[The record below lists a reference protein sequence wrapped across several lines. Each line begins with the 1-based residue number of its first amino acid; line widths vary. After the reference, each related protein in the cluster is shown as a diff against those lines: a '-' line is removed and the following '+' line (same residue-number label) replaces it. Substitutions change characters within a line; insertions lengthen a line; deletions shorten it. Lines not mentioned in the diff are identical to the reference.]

1 MADHLW
7 DLNKTDA
14 GAQRYLSKK
23 EQQFLMSGDSGSYTT
38 AEMERRVSEKAEK
51 LPSRIQQLIDDISL
65 LHYRGYLGEE
75 VDPVI
80 WEDLLAISN
89 RSQAVRDAPIVRT
102 ANQQNGSEVDLGFE
116 IGSLLRMIHDDAVP
130 TDLAWGFIVGLI
142 GEADDNW
149 EIEAGNL
156 VDLFGELEQ
165 QYEWRLVSAGAKAQE
180 DDGFREEREEIRELL
195 HEHGFSPVSPLVN
208 AVLLEYTNDGSD
220 SLIETTEESWKA
232 DPSQTEHPKPPDEMP
247 SAEAMQ
253 RTSLQSIISKLD
265 EQTCLRSIDR
275 LAKDLKEDAIRI
287 QRREWRGVN
296 PDKAFRFISENGE
309 TQIQEFEQTETKGQN
324 NMTTALRKLSYEDS
338 TWVNRP
344 AIQENEGE
352 NMYWELTP
360 YGSLL
365 YKTRTKHNCS
375 PNWIYNIITDP
386 ERVDSETTSII
397 SGVLDGRRR
406 SS

>member
-1 MADHLW
+1 MGDHLW
-7 DLNKTDA
+7 DLDKTDA
-14 GAQRYLSKK
+14 GAQRVLSQK
-23 EQQFLMSGDSGSYTT
+23 EQQFLMTGDSGSYTT
-38 AEMERRVSEKAEK
+38 AEMDRRVSAKAEK
-51 LPSRIQQLIDDISL
+51 LPNRIQQLIDDISL

-75 VDPVI
+75 VDPEI

-102 ANQQNGSEVDLGFE
+102 ANQHSGSKVNLGFE
-116 IGSLLRMIHDDAVP
+116 VGSLLRMIHDDPIP

-180 DDGFREEREEIRELL
+180 DDGFQEEREEIRELL
-195 HEHGFSPVSPLVN
+195 HEHGFSPVPELVDV
-208 AVLLEYTNDGSD
+208 VLQEYTNDESD
-220 SLIETTEESWKA
+220 SLIENTEKSWRA

-247 SAEAMQ
+247 SAEVMQ
-253 RTSLQSIISKLD
+253 RTNLQSIISKLD
-265 EQTCLRSIDR
+265 EQTRLRSIDR

-296 PDKAFRFISENGE
+296 PDQAFRFIGENGE

-360 YGSLL
+360 YGRLL
-365 YKTRTKHNCS
+365 YSVRVEHDCS
-375 PNWIYNIITDP
+375 TNWMYNLIHEP
-386 ERVDSETTSII
+386 ERIDDKSAATI
-397 SGVLDGRRR
+397 SRVIQ

>member
-7 DLNKTDA
+7 DLDKTDA
-14 GAQRYLSKK
+14 GAQRFLSQK
-23 EQQFLMSGDSGSYTT
+23 EQQFLMTGDSGSYTT
-38 AEMERRVSEKAEK
+38 AEMERRVSAKAEK
-51 LPSRIQQLIDDISL
+51 LPNRIQQLIDDISL

-75 VDPVI
+75 VDPEI

-102 ANQQNGSEVDLGFE
+102 ANQHDGSEVDLGFE
-116 IGSLLRMIHDDAVP
+116 VGSLLRMIHDDPIP
-130 TDLAWGFIVGLI
+130 TDLAWGFIVGLV

-156 VDLFGELEQ
+156 VDLFEELEQ
-165 QYEWRLVSAGAKAQE
+165 QYEWRLVSAGAKARE

-195 HEHGFSPVSPLVN
+195 HEHGFSPVPELVDI
-208 AVLLEYTNDGSD
+208 VLQEYTNDESD
-220 SLIETTEESWKA
+220 SLIETAEESWQA
-232 DPSQTEHPKPPDEMP
+232 DPSQTDHPKPPDEMP

-265 EQTCLRSIDR
+265 EQTRLRSIDR

-296 PDKAFRFISENGE
+296 PDQAFRFIGENGE

-360 YGSLL
+360 YGTLL
-365 YKTRTKHNCS
+365 YEVRVERDCS
-375 PNWIYNIITDP
+375 TNWMYNIITNP
-386 ERVDSETTSII
+386 EYISSGTKSII
-397 SGVLDGRRR
+397 SGVI
-406 SS
+406 S